1 MPTLEDVLDYLGYD
15 YADDNIKRNINRA
28 ISTAEAYLKGSLG
41 KNYPVN
47 DPRVKELSLIV
58 TADLYE
64 NRTINDKVSGNVRK
78 LVNDF
83 ELQIRLEMRGG
94 TSE

>member
-41 KNYPVN
+41 KNYPVD

-78 LVNDF
+78 LVNDL
-83 ELQIRLEMRGG
+83 ELQIKLEMRSG

>member
-47 DPRVKELSLIV
+47 DPRVKELALIV
-58 TADLYE
+58 VADLYE
-64 NRTINDKVSGNVRK
+64 NRTINDKVSGKVRK
-78 LVNDF
+78 LVNDL
-83 ELQIRLEMRGG
+83 ELQIKLEMRSG

>member
-41 KNYPVN
+41 KNYPVD
-47 DPRVKELSLIV
+47 DPRVKELALIV
-58 TADLYE
+58 VADLYE

-78 LVNDF
+78 LVNDL

>member
-41 KNYPVN
+41 KNYPVD
-47 DPRVKELSLIV
+47 DPRVKELALIV
-58 TADLYE
+58 VADLYE

-78 LVNDF
+78 LVNDL
-83 ELQIRLEMRGG
+83 ELQIRLEMRSG
-94 TSE
+94 ENE